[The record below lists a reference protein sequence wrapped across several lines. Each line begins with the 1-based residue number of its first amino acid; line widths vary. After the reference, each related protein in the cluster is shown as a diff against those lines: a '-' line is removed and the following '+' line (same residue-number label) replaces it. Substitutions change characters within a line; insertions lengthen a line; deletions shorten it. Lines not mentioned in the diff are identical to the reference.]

1 MQNRSTSTS
10 VSIVVATHNRAAL
23 LAETLGAIA
32 AQRHRPLEVL
42 VVDDGSTDAT
52 EDVVA
57 RAAASARRAEGP
69 EIRYL
74 RQGNAGP
81 AAARNRGLAAARGAA
96 VLFSDDDDVMAPG
109 AVAALAAAL
118 EAQPAAG
125 IACAAHAAMAADGTP
140 DPRIRRPEPAEG
152 AQAAAAMIA
161 GEWFV
166 PLHGYLFR
174 RAALE
179 AAGRWDHRLRSQE
192 DDALLLSAALS
203 GARFHAAPRALVFY
217 RQHAGPRRSAG
228 ACDLRLEDDV
238 AIRLSAWRRLQRE
251 GRLERFSAAF
261 GAWHRRLMARYGEL
275 LETLDGEAAALVRWA
290 SAQESDIAAPAD
302 PLAHWIVPTGAKPRQ
317 PAPRVN

>member
-1 MQNRSTSTS
+1 MQNRCTSTS
-10 VSIVVATHNRAAL
+10 VSIVVATHNRAPL

-32 AQRHRPLEVL
+32 AQRHRPLEVV

-57 RAAASARRAEGP
+57 RAAAAARKAAGP
-69 EIRYL
+69 KIRYL
-74 RQGNAGP
+74 RQANAGP
-81 AAARNRGLAAARGAA
+81 AAARNRGLAAATGAA
-96 VLFSDDDDVMAPG
+96 VLFSDDDDVIAPG

-118 EAQPAAG
+118 EADPAAG

-140 DPRIRRPEPAEG
+140 DPRIRQTETADAE
-152 AQAAAAMIA
+152 QAAAAMIA

-179 AAGRWDHRLRSQE
+179 AAGRWDGKLRSQE

-203 GARFHAAPRALVFY
+203 GTRFRAAPRALVFY
-217 RQHAGPRRSAG
+217 RQHGGPRRSAG
-228 ACDLRLEDDV
+228 ASDARLDDDV
-238 AIRLSAWRRLQRE
+238 AIRLSARRRLQRE
-251 GRLERFSAAF
+251 GRLERFASAF

-290 SAQESDIAAPAD
+290 SAQETDFAAPAD
-302 PLAHWIVPTGAKPRQ
+302 PLAHWVMSAGAKPRH